1 MVRGRDLVRAGWSRQ
16 ASGVGFRVEILCA
29 RSNLVAFHA
38 ALMMSSNTHVITAP
52 LAQQPGAQGVAV
64 LHGSKV

>member
-1 MVRGRDLVRAGWSRQ
+1 MVRGLDLAWAGWSRQ

-38 ALMMSSNTHVITAP
+38 TLMMSNNTHVIAAP
-52 LAQQPGAQGVAV
+52 LAQQPGAQGGAV
-64 LHGSKV
+64 LHGCKV